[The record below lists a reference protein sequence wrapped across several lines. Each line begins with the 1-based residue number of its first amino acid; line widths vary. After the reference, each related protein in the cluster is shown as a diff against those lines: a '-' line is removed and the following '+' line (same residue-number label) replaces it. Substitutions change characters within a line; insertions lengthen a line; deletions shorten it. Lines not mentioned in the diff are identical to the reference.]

1 MIIYQHRVE
10 GGYSDM
16 AVANKAKYAILGSL
30 SLMPMSGYDIKKFS
44 DGSIAHFWN
53 ENYARIYP
61 VLKQMEKE
69 GLVIK
74 ETMQTEGRPSRNVYS
89 ITDKGRN
96 ELDQWLLEPVE
107 DVRPREELLLKLF
120 FSEKVP
126 VENLIEKI
134 NAEKEKCQKYVEEY
148 LRIED
153 FLKTDE
159 RTKNDRSLPLWLAT
173 INYGKLW
180 RGSVIKWCDE
190 TLKSLESM
198 K

>member
-1 MIIYQHRVE
+1 
-10 GGYSDM
+10 M

-74 ETMQTEGRPSRNVYS
+74 KTVQTEGRPSRNVYS
-89 ITDKGRN
+89 ITDKGKSQLN
-96 ELDQWLLEPVE
+96 QWLLEPVE

-134 NAEKEKCQKYVEEY
+134 KAEKEKCQKYVEEY

-180 RGSVIKWCDE
+180 RGSVIKWCDD

>member
-1 MIIYQHRVE
+1 
-10 GGYSDM
+10 M
-16 AVANKAKYAILGSL
+16 ALANKTKYAILGAL
-30 SLMPMSGYDIKKFS
+30 SHMPMSGYDFKKFS

-74 ETMQTEGRPSRNVYS
+74 ETMQTEGRPSRNMYS
-89 ITDKGRN
+89 VTDKGKSQLN
-96 ELDQWLLEPVE
+96 QWLLQPVE

-126 VENLIEKI
+126 VENLVDKI
-134 NAEKEKCQKYVEEY
+134 KAEKEKCQKYIEEY
-148 LRIED
+148 LRIEC
-153 FLKTDE
+153 FLQTDE
-159 RTKNDRSLPLWLAT
+159 TTRNERSLPLWLAT
-173 INYGKLW
+173 LNYGKL
-180 RGSVIKWCDE
+180 RRESVIKWCDE
-190 TLKSLESM
+190 TLKSLKLM